1 MVILNSGFHLV
12 VGTVYLFLVL
22 KVTKNCN
29 IESLSAFKNSVL
41 CTKLKK
47 NT

>member
-22 KVTKNCN
+22 KVTKK
-29 IESLSAFKNSVL
+29 IAI
-41 CTKLKK
+41 
-47 NT
+47 